1 MTLKVEIA
9 AGAVCMRV
17 RPRINWLIL
26 CASLLTLLIIVGAGL
41 TPGRDRLNATIQ
53 RRGSI
58 GSSIFG
64 LLVLSAM
71 AILNLYAIFRMTFFS
86 EAIILNQA
94 SLEIQRRLFVLNL
107 SQRSFPNST
116 IENLRYDEWSGG
128 RAGTQNAIRFESAGE
143 TFTFAR
149 QATHGDSWDV
159 IDKMLEV
166 NKFPMQESNESSP
179 AVSHW

>member
-1 MTLKVEIA
+1 MGPTQCNNSER
-9 AGAVCMRV
+9 G
-17 RPRINWLIL
+17 
-26 CASLLTLLIIVGAGL
+26 
-41 TPGRDRLNATIQ
+41 
-53 RRGSI
+53 GSI

-116 IENLRYDEWSGG
+116 IENLR
-128 RAGTQNAIRFESAGE
+128 
-143 TFTFAR
+143 
-149 QATHGDSWDV
+149 
-159 IDKMLEV
+159 
-166 NKFPMQESNESSP
+166 
-179 AVSHW
+179 